1 VLVGLFVP
9 EHVVPEH
16 EGSSRMT
23 EAVAAE
29 PILGPRFNE
38 AFAYASSLHRGQ
50 LRKGKHV
57 PYLAHLMGVAS
68 LVLED
73 GGDEDEAIAALLHD
87 AVEDQGGIPV
97 LNEIRRRFG
106 TRVAEIVERCT
117 DHDPAKD
124 RPEWR
129 VRKRHYVAALAHVDE
144 SCRRVALADKLYNA
158 RELLADY
165 RQAGDQVWCRFSAG
179 REILGY
185 LRALAVTFSRHS
197 KSPMAE
203 ELDRTVAELERMAAT
218 AAA

>member
-1 VLVGLFVP
+1 
-9 EHVVPEH
+9 
-16 EGSSRMT
+16 MT

-29 PILGPRFNE
+29 PILGPRFDE
-38 AFAYASSLHRGQ
+38 AFAYASTLHRRQ
-50 LRKGKHV
+50 LRKGKQV
-57 PYLAHLMGVAS
+57 PYLSHLMGVAS

-106 TRVAEIVERCT
+106 ARVAWIVEQCT

-124 RPEWR
+124 RPEWH
-129 VRKRHYVAALAHVDE
+129 VRKRRYVAALAHVDD

-158 RELLADY
+158 REILADY
-165 RQAGDQVWCRFSAG
+165 RQVGEQVWCRFSAG
-179 REILGY
+179 REVLGY
-185 LRALAVTFSRHS
+185 LRALADTFEQHS
-197 KSPMAE
+197 KSPMAD
-203 ELDRTVAELERMAAT
+203 ELQRTVSELERMAST

>member
-1 VLVGLFVP
+1 
-9 EHVVPEH
+9 
-16 EGSSRMT
+16 
-23 EAVAAE
+23 
-29 PILGPRFNE
+29 
-38 AFAYASSLHRGQ
+38 
-50 LRKGKHV
+50 
-57 PYLAHLMGVAS
+57 MGVAS

-87 AVEDQGGIPV
+87 AVENQGGIPV

-106 TRVAEIVERCT
+106 ARVAEIVEGCT

-124 RPEWR
+124 RPEWH
-129 VRKRHYVAALAHVDE
+129 VRKRCYVAALAQADE
-144 SCRRVALADKLYNA
+144 SCLRVALADKLYNA

-185 LRALAVTFSRHS
+185 MRALATAFQGKA
-197 KSPMAE
+197 KSPMSD
-203 ELDRTVAELERMAAT
+203 ELDRTVTELEHMAST